1 MPKCSFLKMC
11 FWNIGGLKSKG
22 MDKTKDILFMQSIE
36 KYDLVFLAE
45 THVGY
50 DSGIKHI
57 HVGKFLYHLKCRP
70 VETFL
75 YSWIQLVDNK

>member
-1 MPKCSFLKMC
+1 MC

-57 HVGKFLYHLKCRP
+57 GQFSYHPIVDLLRK
-70 VETFL
+70 L
-75 YSWIQLVDNK
+75 IIDILVDW

>member
-1 MPKCSFLKMC
+1 MC

-22 MDKTKDILFMQSIE
+22 MDKTKDILFMQLIE
-36 KYDLVFLAE
+36 KYDLVLLAE

-57 HVGKFLYHLKCRP
+57 
-70 VETFL
+70 
-75 YSWIQLVDNK
+75 SQL

>member
-1 MPKCSFLKMC
+1 MSKSSFVKMC

-22 MDKTKDILFMQSIE
+22 MDKTKDILFIQSIE

-57 HVGKFLYHLKCRP
+57 GEFLYHPICRP
-70 VETFL
+70 VEKA
-75 YSWIQLVDNK
+75 NNR

>member
-1 MPKCSFLKMC
+1 MITFHTHANRIYPWIKTLDTFYYIHLGKQSEYRI
-11 FWNIGGLKSKG
+11 IGGLKSKG
-22 MDKTKDILFMQSIE
+22 MDKTKDILFVQSIE

-57 HVGKFLYHLKCRP
+57 GNFFHV
-70 VETFL
+70 
-75 YSWIQLVDNK
+75 